1 MNHGRQSSPHQGGPS
16 APQQQQQGQRLWRG
30 FRLVFIPRSLALMLH
45 EDHQELLTRL
55 DQLERKIMAQMDEIL
70 AVFRQFVADLKAREQ
85 NVQARIDAAVAK
97 ALADDEIKD
106 TAAAQTLADEIA
118 AARTEFPPVEPPV
131 LPGASN
137 QA

>member
-1 MNHGRQSSPHQGGPS
+1 MNHGRQSSPYQGGPS
-16 APQQQQQGQRLWRG
+16 ASQQQQGQRLWRG
-30 FRLVFIPRSLALMLH
+30 FRLVFIPRSLALLLH
-45 EDHQELLTRL
+45 EDHQELLTRFN
-55 DQLERKIMAQMDEIL
+55 QLEKKIMAQIDDIL

-85 NVQARIDAAVAK
+85 SVQARIDAAVAK

-106 TAAAQTLADEIA
+106 SAAAQVLADEIA